1 MTGIGTEVC
10 RLMEQMLPPSAVGPN
25 GELGLCGTVE
35 NDRSIAS
42 KPDGPQGYSGRFRV
56 QAAETS
62 LRDGLMPPSLVE
74 PLDIP
79 GIRGST
85 GPNCTI

>member
-1 MTGIGTEVC
+1 MTGIGTEGC

-42 KPDGPQGYSGRFRV
+42 KPGGPQGYSGRFRV
-56 QAAETS
+56 QPAENF

-74 PLDIP
+74 LLDIP
-79 GIRGST
+79 GIPGST
-85 GPNCTI
+85 GLNCTI